1 MPFDFRKYS
10 LIFNRLPQQKITCEL
25 PSIDVSVSDARLML
39 LVALLTSIPFP
50 ESEEPP
56 MEPLKVSPTYCVLP
70 IKNVCQFTEKQN
82 DSVHKQFAKMA
93 R

>member
-1 MPFDFRKYS
+1 MYVDGLQYF

-56 MEPLKVSPTYCVLP
+56 MEPLKVTPTYL
-70 IKNVCQFTEKQN
+70 N
-82 DSVHKQFAKMA
+82 
-93 R
+93 